1 MSKKYFDVI
10 SCENDRKDA
19 NYSLKI
25 KWNVEEIA
33 KCKCANG
40 FIVQRV
46 ELNDETNII
55 HNYSGPYF
63 EAWEVEGGCTQY
75 ADYDDEFL
83 NGMGCVTHIV
93 AENSV
98 GVKGKIE
105 YYAKVYWVDS
115 QSSIYKHIKQWKS
128 SVSMANKL
136 PSVLEKDCD
145 LFEQQEVI
153 TERYFCHE
161 VDFQD
166 EKLKLYGGTEMA
178 E

>member
-1 MSKKYFDVI
+1 MSTKYYNVI

-33 KCKCANG
+33 KHKCANG

-46 ELNDETNII
+46 ELNDETGII
-55 HNYSGPYF
+55 HNYNGPYF
-63 EAWEVEGGCTQY
+63 EAWKVENGCTQY
-75 ADYDDEFL
+75 ADYDDNFQ
-83 NGMGCVTHIV
+83 NGMGCVAGIV

-98 GVKGKIE
+98 GLKGKIE
-105 YYAKVYWVDS
+105 YYAKVYWVDESSEIYNYVS
-115 QSSIYKHIKQWKS
+115 QWTPA
-128 SVSMANKL
+128 VSMANEL

-145 LFEQQEVI
+145 LLKYQEAT

-161 VDFQD
+161 VDF
-166 EKLKLYGGTEMA
+166 
-178 E
+178 